1 MAVESHAREE
11 EREMN
16 LQVKKE
22 SNYVS
27 NASQKCQY
35 ASIARLH
42 WQFQSKTLVQML
54 LLKVLISFRMRLNT
68 QVSEVCSLDSGY

>member
-54 LLKVLISFRMRLNT
+54 LTSKGTHQLQN
-68 QVSEVCSLDSGY
+68 EVEYTSQ